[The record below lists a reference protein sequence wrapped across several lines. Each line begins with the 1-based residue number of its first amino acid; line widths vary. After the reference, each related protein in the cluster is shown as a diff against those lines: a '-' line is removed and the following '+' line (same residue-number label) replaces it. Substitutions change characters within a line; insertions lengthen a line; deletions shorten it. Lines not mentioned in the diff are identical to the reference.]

1 MHAVG
6 IAHDSPQRV
15 QAGIQYTLSQAADA
29 GHCFLPE
36 PNLLADAAQILGVPA
51 ELVRT
56 CLAELVAG
64 EGVVSESV
72 THPGS
77 AGGIIPAVYLVAF
90 HRAETAL
97 ATAL

>member
-1 MHAVG
+1 MPGTA
-6 IAHDSPQRV
+6 
-15 QAGIQYTLSQAADA
+15 
-29 GHCFLPE
+29 FLPG

-56 CLAELVAG
+56 CLAALVAG

-77 AGGIIPAVYLVAF
+77 AGGMIPAVYLVAF

-97 ATAL
+97 AAAL